1 MYALIISKIES
12 ELLKVA
18 EALKDELRRDG
29 HYATGRTEK
38 SIHVE
43 TLPAWVTLKSNQ
55 APKYLTEGSKPVKSG
70 SGGILYN
77 AILDWVKAKGVTP
90 TGMKNESFA
99 WAIYNKRVKHGYT
112 VPNAYNTGDTV
123 GRAVDLEA
131 IQKRIEQIV
140 GAEVALYV
148 ESNIKF

>member
-1 MYALIISKIES
+1 MYAIIISKIEA

-18 EALKDELRRDG
+18 EALKAELRRDG

-55 APKYLTEGSKPVKSG
+55 APKYLTEGAKPVKSG

-123 GRAVDLEA
+123 GRAVDLGA
-131 IQKRIEQIV
+131 IHKRIESIV

>member
-1 MYALIISKIES
+1 MYAIIISKIEA

-18 EALKDELRRDG
+18 EALKEELRRDG

>member
-38 SIHVE
+38 SIHVK

-90 TGMKNESFA
+90 TGMNNESFA